1 MSAQPP
7 SAPPSVSSAPPAL
20 SPDEQPRK
28 RKRALLALA
37 TVFFCAALFYAIY
50 WFLVARWQ
58 ETTDDAY
65 VAGHVV
71 QITPQVDGTVKAV
84 FVQDADE
91 VKLGD
96 LLVELDDADSRVALD
111 QAEAA
116 LAQAVR
122 EVRVM
127 NVRNEA
133 LRAEVAMRQ
142 SEVDRLT
149 ADLSR
154 RETIAQRG
162 FVSREDYTH
171 LQDALRMARSA
182 LIAAREQ
189 LTANRA
195 MTDGAD
201 IANHPAVLGAAARME
216 AAWLAWSRAHI
227 TAPVSGQ
234 VAKRGVQI
242 GQRVAAGTPL
252 MAVIPLERLWVEANF
267 KEVQLGKMRVGQSVT
282 LSADL
287 YGSRVRYRGRI
298 EGLAAGTGSAFAL
311 LPAQNATGN
320 WIKVVQR
327 VPVRV
332 ELDPADLSSYPLRIG
347 LSMQA
352 TVDLRDEG
360 GTPVQQAKPEP
371 ETGLALSSDALTRAR
386 ARIAEIIQQNSA
398 SGTNRR

>member
-1 MSAQPP
+1 MSAQESSAQPP
-7 SAPPSVSSAPPAL
+7 ISAP
-20 SPDEQPRK
+20 SPDEQARK
-28 RKRALLALA
+28 RKRALLTLV
-37 TVFFCAALFYAIY
+37 TVFFCVALLYAVY
-50 WFLVARWQ
+50 WFFVARWQ

-71 QITPQVDGTVKAV
+71 QITPQVGGTVKAV

-91 VKLGD
+91 VKAGD

-116 LAQAVR
+116 LARAVR

-133 LRAEVAMRQ
+133 LRAEVAIRQ
-142 SEVDRLT
+142 SEVDRLM

-201 IANHPAVLGAAARME
+201 IANHPAVLGAAAQME
-216 AAWLAWSRAHI
+216 AAWLAWSRTHI

-234 VAKRGVQI
+234 VAKRNVQL
-242 GQRVAAGTPL
+242 GQHVEAGTPL

-287 YGSRVRYRGRI
+287 YGSRVLYRGHI

-332 ELDPADLSSYPLRIG
+332 ELDPADLTKYPLRIG

-352 TVDLRDEG
+352 TVDLRNEG
-360 GTPVQQAKPEP
+360 GIPIRENAGPPET
-371 ETGLALSSDALTRAR
+371 TGLALSSDALTKAR